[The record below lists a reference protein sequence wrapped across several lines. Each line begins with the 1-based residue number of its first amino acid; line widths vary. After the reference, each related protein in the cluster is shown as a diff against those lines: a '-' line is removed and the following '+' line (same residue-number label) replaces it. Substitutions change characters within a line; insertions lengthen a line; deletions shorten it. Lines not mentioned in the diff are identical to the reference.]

1 MKPLI
6 VKRSIPLVWIGMA
19 LLFTGCET
27 EQTNSKNNDA
37 MVGYAKE
44 QAKAQ
49 AKAQAEFAN
58 QEQLKKSSLPES
70 RVVKDG
76 TTQSLSLQQ

>member
-1 MKPLI
+1 MKPFI

-49 AKAQAEFAN
+49 AEFAN
-58 QEQLKKSSLPES
+58 QEQLKKSSLSES
-70 RVVKDG
+70 GVVKDG